1 MTARSWPTWALVL
14 CTMAACGQASTSQ
27 LEPSLPRAPGRLLF
41 VGNSLTYTNDLPR
54 TLADMARSTGDTILV
69 SAVAA
74 PDFALVDHLRD
85 GGASRAIALGGWSHV
100 VLQQGPSSTP
110 INRDSLIALTKLFAE
125 RIRAVGAR
133 PALYSVWPALENRAT
148 FARAI
153 ESYRLASESVDGL
166 YLPVAAAWQRVL
178 DGDATIPL
186 YAADGLHPTP
196 LGTYLAALVLY
207 ERIIGRDA
215 RLLGPRVVVN
225 GVPIDVDVATVRLL
239 QRTAHEVT
247 Q

>member
-1 MTARSWPTWALVL
+1 MRTLGILVL
-14 CTMAACGQASTSQ
+14 
-27 LEPSLPRAPGRLLF
+27 F
-41 VGNSLTYTNDLPR
+41 IGNSLTYTNDLPR
-54 TLADMARSTGDTILV
+54 TLADLARSAGDTITV
-69 SAVAA
+69 STVAA

-85 GGASRAIALGGWSHV
+85 GRATRAIAQGWWTHV

-110 INRDSLIALTKLFAE
+110 INRDSLIVVTKLVAE
-125 RIRAVGAR
+125 QIRAAGAR

-178 DGDATIPL
+178 DVDASVPL
-186 YAADGLHPTP
+186 YAADGLHPAP

-207 ERIIGRDA
+207 ERIVGKDA
-215 RLLGPRVVVN
+215 RQLDPRVVVN
-225 GVPIDVDVATVRLL
+225 GAQVDVDVATVRVL
-239 QRTAHEVT
+239 QRIAHEVT
-247 Q
+247 R

>member
-1 MTARSWPTWALVL
+1 MLGLTIARVAV
-14 CTMAACGQASTSQ
+14 
-27 LEPSLPRAPGRLLF
+27 RILF
-41 VGNSLTYTNDLPR
+41 IGNSLTYTNDLPR
-54 TLADMARSTGDTILV
+54 TLADLARSAGDTITV

-85 GGASRAIALGGWSHV
+85 GGATRAIAQGGWTHV

-110 INRDSLIALTKLFAE
+110 VNRDSLIVVTKLFAE
-125 RIRAVGAR
+125 QIRAAGAL

-153 ESYRLASESVDGL
+153 ESYRLASQSVDGL

-178 DGDATIPL
+178 DVDAAIPL
-186 YAADGLHPTP
+186 YAADDLHPAP

-215 RLLGPRVVVN
+215 RLLDTRAVVN
-225 GVPIDVDVATVRLL
+225 GVRVDVDVATVRLL
-239 QRTAHEVT
+239 QRIAHEVAR
-247 Q
+247 